1 MPLSDFI
8 SSPFL
13 LYLGITLAI
22 IGAVS
27 VFFIHRLNDQNHKIV
42 SMLGLVSTM
51 AEELSFVRSKLQ
63 ISPQN
68 SIPNSNS
75 NHSTF
80 SGGNQHTTVN
90 KLQNDTQLI
99 DVSDDDSS
107 SDDSSNDDF
116 SSDDSSN
123 DESSNDES
131 SSDDSSNSG
140 DESSVDDNK
149 NNSDSDK
156 ESSNC
161 TINDSSLGDSSN
173 GNMSVGA
180 IKSVIKNDI
189 KLINIT
195 QQDTTKSFENS
206 LDMVLVDETDD
217 SNNEGVVLDEQLE
230 MGTENIAHILN
241 SVKLIKVTE
250 DENYGGDNVL
260 SLNDYK
266 KMPIQKLKSLVVE
279 RGLASTVDVSK
290 MKKND
295 LVKLLETLNTSPNTL
310 IHTQISCLSLNDI
323 DGNLADNLQ

>member
-22 IGAVS
+22 IGAIS

-63 ISPQN
+63 LSPPN
-68 SIPNSNS
+68 PIPNSNS
-75 NHSTF
+75 NNSTF
-80 SGGNQHTTVN
+80 SGGNQYTTVN
-90 KLQNDTQLI
+90 KLHDDTQLI
-99 DVSDDDSS
+99 DVSDDDSA
-107 SDDSSNDDF
+107 SDDSSNDD
-116 SSDDSSN
+116 SSNDDSS
-123 DESSNDES
+123 SDES
-131 SSDDSSNSG
+131 SSSS

-149 NNSDSDK
+149 YNSDSDK

-161 TINDSSLGDSSN
+161 TMNDSSSSDSSN
-173 GNMSVGA
+173 ENMSVDA
-180 IKSVIKNDI
+180 IKTVIKNGV

-195 QQDTTKSFENS
+195 SQDTTKSFENS

-279 RGLASTVDVSK
+279 RGLSSTVDVSK

-295 LVKLLETLNTSPNTL
+295 LVKLL
-310 IHTQISCLSLNDI
+310 
-323 DGNLADNLQ
+323 

>member
-1 MPLSDFI
+1 M
-8 SSPFL
+8 
-13 LYLGITLAI
+13 
-22 IGAVS
+22 
-27 VFFIHRLNDQNHKIV
+27 K
-42 SMLGLVSTM
+42 
-51 AEELSFVRSKLQ
+51 
-63 ISPQN
+63 
-68 SIPNSNS
+68 
-75 NHSTF
+75 
-80 SGGNQHTTVN
+80 TVN

-131 SSDDSSNSG
+131 STDDSSNSG

-290 MKKND
+290 MKK
-295 LVKLLETLNTSPNTL
+295 K
-310 IHTQISCLSLNDI
+310 
-323 DGNLADNLQ
+323 